1 MRHMEWEILDDELVE
16 MYTNK
21 RYGGRYA
28 QAIVKAFRKVMQV
41 IDNAVDERDL
51 YAMKSLHFEK
61 LQGREP
67 ERSLRLNRQWR
78 LIVELEESG
87 ARTKVRVMGI
97 EDYH

>member
-1 MRHMEWEILDDELVE
+1 MEWEILDHELTD

-21 RYGGRYA
+21 RYGGRHS
-28 QAIVKAFRKVMQV
+28 QAIAKAFRKCMQV

-67 ERSLRLNRQWR
+67 ERSMRLNRQWR
-78 LIVELEESG
+78 LIVELDESE
-87 ARTKVRVMGI
+87 ARKKVRVKGI

>member
-1 MRHMEWEILDDELVE
+1 MEWEILDDELAD

-21 RYGGRYA
+21 RYGGRA
-28 QAIVKAFRKVMQV
+28 SQAIVKAFRKCMQV
-41 IDNAVDERDL
+41 IDNAMDERDL

-67 ERSLRLNRQWR
+67 QRSMRLNRQWR
-78 LIVELEESG
+78 LIIELDETG
-87 ARTKVRVMGI
+87 ARKKVRVIGI

>member
-1 MRHMEWEILDDELVE
+1 MEWEILDDELTDK
-16 MYTNK
+16 YTNK
-21 RYGGRYA
+21 RYGGRYS
-28 QAIVKAFRKVMQV
+28 QAIVKAFRKCMQV

-67 ERSLRLNRQWR
+67 ERSMRLNRQWR
-78 LIVELEESG
+78 LIVELDESE
-87 ARTKVRVMGI
+87 ARKKVRVKGI

>member
-1 MRHMEWEILDDELVE
+1 MEWEILDDELAD

-21 RYGGRYA
+21 RYGGRSS
-28 QAIVKAFRKVMQV
+28 QAIVKAFRKCMQV
-41 IDNAVDERDL
+41 IDNAMDERDL

-67 ERSLRLNRQWR
+67 QRSMRLNQQWR
-78 LIVELEESG
+78 LIIELDETG
-87 ARTKVRVMGI
+87 ARKKVRVIGI

>member
-1 MRHMEWEILDDELVE
+1 MEWEILDHELTD

-21 RYGGRYA
+21 RYGGRYS
-28 QAIVKAFRKVMQV
+28 QAIVRAFRKCMQV

-67 ERSLRLNRQWR
+67 ERSMRLNRQWR
-78 LIVELEESG
+78 LIVELDESE
-87 ARTKVRVMGI
+87 ARKKVRVKGI